1 METRIKTVFF
11 FLAAGLLVF
20 LTMPVWA
27 TENDCRQGHRQC
39 GHDDG
44 NTINADADARSES
57 DASSSADSDASSNAT
72 SSSNS
77 SGGAGGDGGAGGAGG
92 AGGSASGGAATSNS
106 GSSNEISNSSKSNSV
121 YLGAARDTA
130 GCFTK
135 VQLGAE
141 GFGIGFSRS
150 DAYCKKV
157 RRISDHVSWGNYRA
171 ATRLECTL
179 KEWRGVYGK
188 DVKQCWRDLFMG
200 DGEFFPEENPVI
212 EAAVIVEEHD
222 YDHERVDYLEMQI
235 AELTDQYQR
244 DMAAPPKVVE
254 RTVVE
259 QRPFLTDIQRTKL
272 EKVLEE

>member
-1 METRIKTVFF
+1 MNIEKWTK
-11 FLAAGLLVF
+11 VF
-20 LTMPVWA
+20 LMVLLFCGVCTVWA
-27 TENDCRQGHRQC
+27 TLSLAGEDDCRQGHRQC
-39 GHDDG
+39 GHNGDG
-44 NTINADADARSES
+44 DESSTATSESTSTGVAESTSTSSSGSES
-57 DASSSADSDASSNAT
+57 DSTASAT
-72 SSSNS
+72 
-77 SGGAGGDGGAGGAGG
+77 GGAGGEGGASTANGGGA
-92 AGGSASGGAATSNS
+92 SVETNNRSE
-106 GSSNEISNSSKSNSV
+106 SSSV

-135 VQLGAE
+135 VQIGAE

-157 RRISDHVSWGNYRA
+157 QRISDHVSWGNYRA

-179 KEWRGVYGK
+179 KEWRDVYGK
-188 DVKQCWRDLFMG
+188 DVKQCWRDVFMG

-244 DMAAPPKVVE
+244 DKAEPPKIVE

-259 QRPFLTDIQRTKL
+259 KIPMLTKTQRAKL
-272 EKVLEE
+272 EKVLQE